1 VSYPSSYIFK
11 NFEAKYCRNVE
22 RKKGAGPR
30 GGKSCKKKEKKEK
43 KKKREMKSKKEER
56 KYIYLSKFYI
66 WRFTIH
72 LVIFL
77 IILKRFKSGIFS

>member
-30 GGKSCKKKEKKEK
+30 GEELQKEREKRKE
-43 KKKREMKSKKEER
+43 KEER
-56 KYIYLSKFYI
+56 NEK
-66 WRFTIH
+66 
-72 LVIFL
+72 
-77 IILKRFKSGIFS
+77 